1 MSILIVSG
9 VEGVRNCANVVAR
22 QLGDTVEVAEGRRKA
37 LDALRK
43 KEFSAVVVDETLA
56 ECDPAAADAIWEH
69 SGTAIPLQINFALS
83 GAARIIREIR
93 AALHR
98 REREQA
104 TALQAASASIEKEL
118 KNTVCGLL
126 LHFATGSHPG
136 RCAGFGSRKTAA
148 GRRSRRNTPGAN
160 CPLHPSK
167 QKRRSLIDQLGRR
180 TIGLFEDNQRQSGSA

>member
-1 MSILIVSG
+1 MSVLIVSG
-9 VEGVRNCANVVAR
+9 VEGVRNCADVVAK

-43 KEFSAVVVDETLA
+43 KEFTAVVVDETLA

-104 TALQAASASIEKEL
+104 TALQAATASIEKEL
-118 KNTVCGLL
+118 KNTVSGLL
-126 LHFATGSHPG
+126 LQSQLALSQDGVPSVVAEKLRVVADLAATLRQQLSASSQTPISCVPQQSAHQMAPIAT
-136 RCAGFGSRKTAA
+136 RSRIAA
-148 GRRSRRNTPGAN
+148 GLLS
-160 CPLHPSK
+160 
-167 QKRRSLIDQLGRR
+167 
-180 TIGLFEDNQRQSGSA
+180 

>member
-9 VEGVRNCANVVAR
+9 VEGVRNCADVVAR
-22 QLGDTVEVAEGRRKA
+22 QLGDTVEVSEGRRKA

-126 LHFATGSHPG
+126 LHSQLALTQVGVPALVQEKL
-136 RCAGFGSRKTAA
+136 RLVVDLAGTLREK
-148 GRRSRRNTPGAN
+148 
-160 CPLHPSK
+160 L
-167 QKRRSLIDQLGRR
+167 
-180 TIGLFEDNQRQSGSA
+180 SASSQQTKAPVPH